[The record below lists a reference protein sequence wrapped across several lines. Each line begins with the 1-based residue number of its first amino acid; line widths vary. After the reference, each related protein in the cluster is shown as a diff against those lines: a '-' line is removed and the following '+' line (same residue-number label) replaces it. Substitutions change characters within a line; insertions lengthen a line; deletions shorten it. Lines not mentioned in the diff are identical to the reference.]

1 MRGTLH
7 GGGLIAGVCQ
17 LLRCESIMPDT
28 APHYSAVIRAH
39 EVSPLLAEVI
49 GALRAQTA
57 PPEQVII
64 VDSSHD
70 PVVTAQFQILCD
82 HVVPYPNAEFNY
94 SRALNLGIAANRA
107 PLTLAL
113 SSHVMLDDPGL
124 IARGWTKAQA
134 RGLDIVFW
142 TRADTP
148 EDDRSFPISRGNFN
162 GRNGIGNSSA
172 MIPTELL
179 LARPFR
185 EEVFS
190 AEDQEWTRY
199 YLRTHQRAVL
209 RVQTMGLRY
218 LNPNH
223 GEQVWS
229 HTKLLNEELAIGH
242 FVRRR
247 LIMPDR
253 ILARVARGVLAWL
266 RGRRDRARLHF
277 GIARA
282 MVSANFVPPKRQSR
296 YF

>member
-1 MRGTLH
+1 
-7 GGGLIAGVCQ
+7 
-17 LLRCESIMPDT
+17 MPDA
-28 APHYSAVIRAH
+28 APRYRVVIRAH
-39 EVSPLLAEVI
+39 EATPLLAEVI
-49 GALRAQTA
+49 DAVRAQTA

-64 VDSSHD
+64 VDSAHD
-70 PVVTAQFQILCD
+70 PVVTEQFRILCD
-82 HVVPYPNAEFNY
+82 QVVPYADAEFNY
-94 SRALNLGIAANRA
+94 SRALNLGIAANPA
-107 PLTLAL
+107 PLTFAL
-113 SSHVMLDDPGL
+113 SSHVILDDPEL
-124 IARGWTKAQA
+124 IARGWAEAQA
-134 RGLDIVFW
+134 QGLDIVFW

-148 EDDRSFPISRGNFN
+148 ADDRSFAITRRNFN

-172 MIPTELL
+172 MMPTDLL
-179 LARPFR
+179 RARPFR

-199 YLRTHQRAVL
+199 YLRRHKRPVL

-253 ILARVARGVLAWL
+253 ILARVARGVLAGL

-282 MVSANFVPPKRQSR
+282 MISANFVPPKRQSR